1 MTRYGSGCF
10 RGRGVEHIPPGPA
23 HTLTLDHG
31 SRHTSS
37 SVSSPSSSVESS
49 ASGVD
54 GGAGGAEVL
63 RRLCEH
69 VRDGAA

>member
-54 GGAGGAEVL
+54 GGAKVL
-63 RRLCEH
+63 RRLSEH